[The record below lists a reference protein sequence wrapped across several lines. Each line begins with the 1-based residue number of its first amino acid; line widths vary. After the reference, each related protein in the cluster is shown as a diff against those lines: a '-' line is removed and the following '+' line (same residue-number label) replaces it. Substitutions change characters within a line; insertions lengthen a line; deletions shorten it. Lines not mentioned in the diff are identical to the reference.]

1 MIPYRFRFVKNFF
14 QFFQTFF
21 VPSSKALRQASS
33 AARERLDYFTISG
46 SSCQELFSNSF
57 DFFLPDAAPAPP
69 PNAPGFS
76 QTPGA
81 ARLSLER
88 SLILADYSPV
98 VNSFFPFFLSFFDGA
113 KYAVLFSVP
122 AQDMPLISGPSSPL
136 PPAPPAAG
144 QSPAPLPPAEGAS

>member
-21 VPSSKALRQASS
+21 VPSFKALRQASS
-33 AARERLDYFTISG
+33 AARERLDYFTTSG

-98 VNSFFPFFLSFFDGA
+98 VNSFFPLFLSFFDGA
-113 KYAVLFSVP
+113 P
-122 AQDMPLISGPSSPL
+122 QTTISGRSRRARTHIINYL
-136 PPAPPAAG
+136 LRTAPG
-144 QSPAPLPPAEGAS
+144 CVTLFI